1 LDEGTLLTVYIAKS
15 AKIAKIHRGKR
26 RAAEQESRDVA
37 RWIFNL
43 GNLGTFGNEPGGSV
57 IRKPVILVTAAV
69 VIAITAF
76 VDTQSKD
83 DPLDAVRAAPD
94 THKLAFENAF
104 VRVLDVR
111 VPPGSIEKRHRHPHG
126 MSVYF
131 TDWTVK
137 VTIDGRPPEVHE
149 RKAGTFAWNEAVTHT
164 VENVGKTEGHVLR
177 IELKH

>member
-1 LDEGTLLTVYIAKS
+1 MS
-15 AKIAKIHRGKR
+15 
-26 RAAEQESRDVA
+26 
-37 RWIFNL
+37 
-43 GNLGTFGNEPGGSV
+43 
-57 IRKPVILVTAAV
+57 RKPVILATAAIVVAVTAFAG
-69 VIAITAF
+69 
-76 VDTQSKD
+76 TQSN

-94 THKLAFENAF
+94 THKVAFENAI

-126 MSVYF
+126 LSVYF

-137 VTIDGRPPEVHE
+137 VTADGRAPEVHQ
-149 RKAGTFAWNEAVTHT
+149 RKSGTFAWNEAITHT